1 MDYYPPSGQK
11 TLILTVK
18 DILHSL
24 YCLLLHVREDV
35 GVGVHGNGCRGV
47 SEHLLDD
54 LGMDSLTQEQGCT
67 SVPEVMEPRCV
78 RKSSLEEQGFPGA
91 IVQVVNAD
99 RRLHTSTEDPLAC
112 SLMSL

>member
-24 YCLLLHVREDV
+24 YGLLLHVREDV

-47 SEHLLDD
+47 
-54 LGMDSLTQEQGCT
+54 T
-67 SVPEVMEPRCV
+67 
-78 RKSSLEEQGFPGA
+78 
-91 IVQVVNAD
+91 
-99 RRLHTSTEDPLAC
+99 
-112 SLMSL
+112 